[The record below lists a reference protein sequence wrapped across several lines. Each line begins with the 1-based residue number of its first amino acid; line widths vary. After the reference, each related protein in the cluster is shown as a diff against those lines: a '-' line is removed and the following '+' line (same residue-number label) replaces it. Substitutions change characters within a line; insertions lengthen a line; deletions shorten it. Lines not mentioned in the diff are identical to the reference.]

1 MSRLVIT
8 LVAASLLAGCNDART
23 ESAADG
29 GAPRKLSSSQ
39 KDSLLRVQDSM
50 LAERTRQLSEQS
62 QLIGD
67 AATSARLVAEIDN
80 DLAKVRDLKYSRD
93 GMTRRTDMEGGTAS
107 EQLDMVGRK
116 VRAMI
121 ARLNESEARARRLRT
136 QAKAHSKEDSAQ
148 LARLTEYERAIG
160 ELRETLERQR
170 MEITSLTQQV
180 DSIGRVNAVLVA
192 RTNEMSAREDSVFI
206 AIGSEKELMRR
217 GLVKKE
223 GGTKLL
229 FGRGKTLVAAR
240 DLNPEQFR
248 AVSKSHATSIELPN
262 PGKAY
267 RIVTRQS
274 LRYATPQS
282 RKDGLVRGTLTI
294 AEPLSF
300 WAPSKFLI
308 LVER

>member
-1 MSRLVIT
+1 MSRLVIAV
-8 LVAASLLAGCNDART
+8 VAASLLAGCNDTRT
-23 ESAADG
+23 ESAAAG

-39 KDSLLRVQDSM
+39 KDSLIRAQDSM
-50 LAERTRQLSEQS
+50 LSERTRQLSEQS

-107 EQLDMVGRK
+107 EQLDIVGRK
-116 VRAMI
+116 VRSMI
-121 ARLNESEARARRLRT
+121 SRLNESEARARRMRT

-148 LARLTEYERAIG
+148 LARLAEYERALG
-160 ELRETLERQR
+160 ELRETVERQR
-170 MEITSLTQQV
+170 MEITTLTQQV
-180 DSIGRVNAVLVA
+180 DSVGRVNASLVA
-192 RTNEMSAREDSVFI
+192 RTNEMAAREDSVFI
-206 AIGSEKELMRR
+206 AIGSEKDLMRR
-217 GLVKKE
+217 GILKKE

-240 DLNPEQFR
+240 DLNPELFR
-248 AVSKSHATSIELPN
+248 AISKSHATSIELPN
-262 PGKAY
+262 PAKAY
-267 RIVTRQS
+267 RIITRQS
-274 LRYATPQS
+274 LKYASPQNA
-282 RKDGLVRGTLTI
+282 KDGLVRGTLTI